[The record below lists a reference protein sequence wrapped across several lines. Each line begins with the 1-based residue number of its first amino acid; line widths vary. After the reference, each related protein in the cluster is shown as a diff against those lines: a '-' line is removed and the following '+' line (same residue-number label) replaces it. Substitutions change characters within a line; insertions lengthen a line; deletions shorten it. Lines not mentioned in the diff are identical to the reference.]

1 MMVALI
7 RTSPRACCRLKDNVA
22 SVSCRRH
29 DVMIVDPIQNIII
42 DRESGE
48 PLMIDFGRGR
58 RATTMARVA
67 AWGWTRVS
75 GETAG
80 SIYTTRIKTFMKKVL
95 QSCSRSGSIQH
106 AGSATTKH
114 EAGCW
119 PGVFQKPATM
129 LQGTYAF
136 ERSCSRRRTDRS
148 CIQQHFRD
156 ERKAARYI
164 RSLEDTLFQC
174 YSLIC

>member
-1 MMVALI
+1 MRCGMG
-7 RTSPRACCRLKDNVA
+7 
-22 SVSCRRH
+22 
-29 DVMIVDPIQNIII
+29 VD
-42 DRESGE
+42 
-48 PLMIDFGRGR
+48 
-58 RATTMARVA
+58 A
-67 AWGWTRVS
+67 VS

-95 QSCSRSGSIQH
+95 QSCSRSGGIQH
-106 AGSATTKH
+106 ADSAITKH

-119 PGVFQKPATM
+119 PGVFQKPATT
-129 LQGTYAF
+129 LRGTYVF
-136 ERSCSRRRTDRS
+136 EGSCSHRGTDRSDRS

-174 YSLIC
+174 CSLICSKRCLVMASYGSPLGGARRSRALAGRTDSRSEEGATYAVELRALTWLAG